1 MSFNPILQ
9 RIYLMYTLI
18 RQLKKIELYNIS
30 GKLLLV
36 KSINYEKQIKLNTSE
51 FVGLLSLRVYL
62 KDGRVLTRKLV
73 SY

>member
-1 MSFNPILQ
+1 
-9 RIYLMYTLI
+9 MYTLI

-36 KSINYEKQIKLNTSE
+36 KSINYEKQIKLNNSE